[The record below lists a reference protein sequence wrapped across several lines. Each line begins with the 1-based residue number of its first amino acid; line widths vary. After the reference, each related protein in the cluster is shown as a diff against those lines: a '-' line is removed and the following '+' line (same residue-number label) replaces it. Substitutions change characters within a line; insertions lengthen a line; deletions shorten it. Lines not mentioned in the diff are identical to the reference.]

1 MPKVFATRMI
11 IWKQLV
17 NYPRINAAAS
27 NEAYFAPTYVF
38 VLGWKILVKKTNT

>member
-17 NYPRINAAAS
+17 NYPRINAAS

-38 VLGWKILVKKTNT
+38 VLGWKILVK